1 MCLSRVKWTPKTS
14 CHITYY
20 RKKLWIKSVGSTK
33 KEMQPIVLGQMEEI
47 KWKLLWLIR
56 KLKMHILSW
65 LSPEHTLRLSVCLKC
80 FALVQILESFKL
92 SHAYFMIT
100 HLLIHSIHTGY
111 LPPTLSGDLYVVV
124 KYTCAFSEHSLMKR

>member
-1 MCLSRVKWTPKTS
+1 M
-14 CHITYY
+14 
-20 RKKLWIKSVGSTK
+20 GSTK
-33 KEMQPIVLGQMEEI
+33 KEMQPIVLGQMEEM

-111 LPPTLSGDLYVVV
+111 LPPHPIRGSVCGGKVHMRILRTQSDEEVNSNTL
-124 KYTCAFSEHSLMKR
+124 